1 MEVIKPVRSY
11 HDELV
16 QKVKDLGQELI
27 ERAENIVPPDG
38 SMITDFTIH
47 AYFEQDQCPHFSVDV
62 NYLNKTTINR
72 IIKGE

>member
-62 NYLNKTTINR
+62 DYLNKTTINR

>member
-1 MEVIKPVRSY
+1 METTKPERSY

-38 SMITDFTIH
+38 SMVTDFTIH
-47 AYFEQDQCPHFSVDV
+47 AYFEPMECPHFSVDV
-62 NYLNKTTINR
+62 DYLNKTTINR

>member
-1 MEVIKPVRSY
+1 METMKPVRSY

-38 SMITDFTIH
+38 SMVTGFTIH

-62 NYLNKTTINR
+62 DYLNKTTINR